1 MTLPDDGFRADV
13 WRSFGATAEESRE
26 LVAYAAGPSFAGPP
40 SLAVPLP
47 EAPSVAAWARYAD
60 EARAAGV
67 EAVLRRV
74 FVQMSFPVAAGTSGR
89 ADYLAATRRGERP
102 PAGAPAL
109 ALAAPEGLRLL
120 LHPTAA
126 GRVPVLMAEAR
137 EDFESLVRAITCRNE
152 PDAVPAS
159 MGACM
164 VAGYNNW
171 ARVSDLRAAW
181 ERSDTGGDW
190 DAAFRAL
197 VPQRALYQDRFL
209 LLGSGPYSAVPA
221 AAIGMPADEWT
232 SVSRVLRLEHECTH
246 FFVRE
251 AFGSMR
257 KSMLDELVADYM
269 AMREAAGAFRAD
281 WFLLFVG
288 LESHPP
294 YREGGRLQNY
304 RGVPP
309 LSPGAFLVLQ
319 DLLKSAARSLD
330 AWGRAGRMEPLEKAR
345 TVTALTRVG
354 LEGLASDASR
364 ELLGQ
369 AMGEAAGS
377 VHAAVSPGRGA
388 HEEAVSVRVL

>member
-1 MTLPDDGFRADV
+1 MTPPDPGFRADV
-13 WRSFGATAEESRE
+13 WRSFGATPDEARE
-26 LVAYAAGPSFAGPP
+26 LVSYAAGPLGAAAP

-47 EAPSVAAWARYAD
+47 EAPSVAAWARYAE
-60 EARAAGV
+60 EARADGV

-74 FVQMSFPVAAGTSGR
+74 FVQMGFPVAAGTSGR
-89 ADYLAATRRGERP
+89 ADYLAATRRGARP

-109 ALAAPEGLRLL
+109 SLAAPAGLRLL

-126 GRVPVLMAEAR
+126 GRVPVVIAEAR

-152 PDAVPAS
+152 PDPVPAS

-171 ARVSDLRAAW
+171 ARVADLRAEW
-181 ERSDTGGDW
+181 ESTGAGGDW

-197 VPQRALYQDRFL
+197 VPQRPLYQDRFL
-209 LLGSGPYSAVPA
+209 LLSSGPYSAVPA
-221 AAIGMPADEWT
+221 AAMGMPEDEWT
-232 SVSRVLRLEHECTH
+232 SVSRLLRLEHECTH

-251 AFGSMR
+251 AFGSLR

-269 AMREAAGAFRAD
+269 ALREATGAFRAD

-294 YREGGRLQNY
+294 YRAGGRLQNY

-309 LSPGAFLVLQ
+309 LSDGAFLVLQ
-319 DLLKSAARSLD
+319 DLLKCAVWALD

-354 LEGLASDASR
+354 LEGLASDAAA
-364 ELLGQ
+364 ELLTR
-369 AMGEAAGS
+369 ASGEAAGS
-377 VHAAVSPGRGA
+377 IHAAGRSRDVR
-388 HEEAVSVRVL
+388 EAVRSVRVP